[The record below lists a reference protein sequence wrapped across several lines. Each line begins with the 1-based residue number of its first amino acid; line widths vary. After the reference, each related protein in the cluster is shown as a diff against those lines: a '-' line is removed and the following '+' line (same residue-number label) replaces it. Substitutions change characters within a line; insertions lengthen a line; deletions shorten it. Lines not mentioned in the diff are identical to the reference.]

1 MINITSIRWR
11 AIIGS
16 SIIVT
21 SFVISSISGVL
32 INSSTA
38 SAYTYTDSSITS
50 KADCEAAGGTW
61 ETQTSPLVSYCN
73 ISSSPDQDA
82 KVLLSAGWLSDCVGQ
97 AVSNSHWAFSP
108 GDIADYN
115 LSLHWSN
122 NKIIG
127 YVIAPDNGQMDCD
140 NANNV
145 QAQLNNLKYTNLLDF
160 LVDAGCKKISDTTAY
175 NGSYSC
181 NNLKEKDIFNKII
194 AKHQY
199 GTTAVS
205 LTEADRY
212 YIALQ
217 TFMIGCKATPMTN
230 PNAADIA
237 AATDPS
243 SKIFNVTEVDSSGI
257 KTEAIYKSG
266 YDPSWGVRTKDAGIS
281 TIPESVGWTSNGQFT
296 CQSLANMTTKY
307 ASGYASWAKA
317 NPQQSIQVP
326 NTANKNTP
334 QQTCGSAVTGL
345 GWILCPIITGMSSLN
360 DTVWNVVGSLLNVN
374 PIQQTDPVTN
384 KDSSIYQ
391 AWGSIRSIANV
402 LFVIFFLFIIFS
414 QLTGFGIDN
423 YGIKKL
429 LPRLI
434 ICAILVNVSFIVV
447 QVSVDV
453 FNIVGKS
460 LYDLII
466 GMSPTVSP
474 RAATWTNLISITT
487 GATGLGIAGVALAG
501 GVGTAFWMILPMILM
516 ALLGLLTAILT
527 LIFRQAVIPV
537 LAILAPLAFVAYML
551 PNTQSW
557 FKKWRDMLLT
567 MLMMYPMAAL
577 VFGGAQFAAYSII
590 GTGNPPN
597 GWNLLIGLIMLALPL
612 FSLPFI
618 ARQGGPMLSK
628 VGGAM
633 NKLADKARSPLS
645 SWGKGHE
652 DLARANYQ
660 NDTRPQARTAFGR
673 LARNMAPR
681 NINRGMA
688 TRRTDSENKTNAA
701 KEEFKSQGINNEVRG
716 AFGRPIDVRTAAK
729 RLEVAKQ
736 HSGIDQ
742 KEIQEE
748 LLRENPANPLL
759 HGGIGLNDRKFKS
772 DQKYSQAESL
782 NTARIANEQ
791 GFNAIRAVTEQNKTD
806 ADTATKGAEGR
817 VEQDAGTLLVRASNK
832 NATEKLENTKGE
844 VEQVIQEASAGV
856 SVADEA
862 ITSVGRA
869 SDIDATTSRQLQ
881 DNKLHK
887 QVVGS
892 ATAAATQKQTE
903 NITEALLE
911 PDPLT
916 GEISHAAVLAG
927 GMGGEAATARAQAGA
942 TSAQATFRKANV
954 DAAGTLF
961 SAQRYSGGLGG
972 KEPRD
977 LDPITGQRT
986 QGQLLQ
992 AAQGH
997 LANGANATSEQQ
1009 EAAMQALIQMGD
1021 YDTMEYLTNYVAS
1034 PSVAG
1039 TDNGVVLQQAL
1050 AKMFISSSKKPKFV
1064 SGGTIGQLS
1073 TGTLANPTGATNVT
1087 DSLILKTATAE
1098 KFAPKDFIAIDKDEI
1113 SRMATVIAA
1122 NPGAL
1127 STDQRSRL
1135 LSAAMEARTNP
1146 DITPDVAAEKIDP
1159 LDALIAAL

>member
-1 MINITSIRWR
+1 VIKITSIRWR
-11 AIIGS
+11 AIVGT
-16 SIIVT
+16 SIIVV

-32 INSSTA
+32 INSSAA
-38 SAYTYTDSSITS
+38 SAYYTYTDTS
-50 KADCEAAGGTW
+50 LTTKADCEAAAGGTW
-61 ETQTSPLVSYCN
+61 TTDASPRVSYCVRT
-73 ISSSPDQDA
+73 SSPDQDMKA
-82 KVLLSAGWLSDCVGQ
+82 LSSIGWLSDCLGATSDDVYTG
-97 AVSNSHWAFSP
+97 
-108 GDIADYN
+108 GDIASN
-115 LSLHWSN
+115 NIHAGIMVN

-127 YVIAPDNGQMDCD
+127 QIIATADGKMDCN
-140 NANNV
+140 NASNV
-145 QAQLNNLKYTNLLDF
+145 QAQLSNLKYTNLLDF
-160 LVDAGCKKISDTTAY
+160 MIDAGCTKQSSND
-175 NGSYSC
+175 GSYYC
-181 NNLKEKDIFNKII
+181 GIHNEDVYYNNII
-194 AKHQY
+194 TKRHY
-199 GTTAVS
+199 GMSTLALS
-205 LTEADRY
+205 KPDMY
-212 YIALQ
+212 YIALN
-217 TFMIGCKATPMTN
+217 TFTIGCKATRITSPT
-230 PNAADIA
+230 AADNNA
-237 AATDPS
+237 VTDPS
-243 SKIFNVTEVDSSGI
+243 SKIFNVTEVDSSGL
-257 KTEAIYKSG
+257 KTATLYRAT
-266 YDPSWGVRTKDAGIS
+266 YDPGWGGSTKGASIS
-281 TIPESVGWTSNGQFT
+281 TIPESVGWKNNGQFS
-296 CQSLANMTTKY
+296 CQELADMTGKY
-307 ASGYASWAKA
+307 ADDYSAWAKL
-317 NPQQSIQVP
+317 
-326 NTANKNTP
+326 NTALAKQIQTNITNPPASTA
-334 QQTCGSAVTGL
+334 TCGSAVTGL

-360 DTVWNVVGSLLNVN
+360 DTVWSVVGSLLNVN
-374 PIQQTDPVTN
+374 PIQQKDPVTN

-423 YGIKKL
+423 YGIKKI

-434 ICAILVNVSFIVV
+434 ICAILVNISFIVV

-460 LYDLII
+460 LYDLIV
-466 GMSPTVSP
+466 GMAPHIDNGV
-474 RAATWTNLISITT
+474 ATWQNLVGILTT
-487 GATGLGIAGVALAG
+487 GSGLAIAGVALAG
-501 GVGTAFWMILPMILM
+501 GIGTGFWMILPMILM

-645 SWGKGHE
+645 NWGKGHE

-688 TRRTDSENKTNAA
+688 TRRTDSENKTGAA

-748 LLRENPANPLL
+748 LLRENPANPRL
-759 HGGIGLNDRKFKS
+759 HGGVGLNDRKFTS
-772 DQKYSQAESL
+772 DQEYSNAESF

-791 GFNAIRAVTEQNKTD
+791 GFNAVRAVTEQNKTD

-817 VEQDAGTLLVRASNK
+817 VEQDAGTLLVRARNK

-844 VEQVIQEASAGV
+844 VDQVIQEASAGV

-862 ITSVGRA
+862 VTSVGRA

-916 GEISHAAVLAG
+916 GGISHAAVLSG
-927 GMGGEAATARAQAGA
+927 GMGGEAAIARAQAGA
-942 TSAQATFRKANV
+942 TQVQETERQKNVTAARTIHSALQYTGADLMDTVRGTKRTSRPGMPLTTAPASIEDQIAAAADIV
-954 DAAGTLF
+954 DMGIEPDMAELLTRAADPAF
-961 SAQRYSGGLGG
+961 SATPEGILFQQNLS
-972 KEPRD
+972 KQ
-977 LDPITGQRT
+977 I
-986 QGQLLQ
+986 
-992 AAQGH
+992 
-997 LANGANATSEQQ
+997 GA
-1009 EAAMQALIQMGD
+1009 
-1021 YDTMEYLTNYVAS
+1021 
-1034 PSVAG
+1034 
-1039 TDNGVVLQQAL
+1039 
-1050 AKMFISSSKKPKFV
+1050 SSKKPKYV
-1064 SGGTIGQLS
+1064 PGTVLGDLTAGRYS
-1073 TGTLANPTGATNVT
+1073 NTGATFATPADELVYRSVLGRKLSK
-1087 DSLILKTATAE
+1087 DSFRGMDIDEMKRFTRVLSTVAASGTPIPAAIRDELRDQIDVAE
-1098 KFAPKDFIAIDKDEI
+1098 KDPRINEKWGDREFDEI
-1113 SRMATVIAA
+1113 SNIF
-1122 NPGAL
+1122 GAL
-1127 STDQRSRL
+1127 
-1135 LSAAMEARTNP
+1135 M
-1146 DITPDVAAEKIDP
+1146 
-1159 LDALIAAL
+1159 